1 METLRECRKCD
12 QYKKIDNHRQNW
24 INHMDIETDETKTD
38 STAKT
43 RRHQDRGRL
52 RKRWDEHVTE
62 QAVSTAYT
70 MRRNIVRQIL

>member
-1 METLRECRKCD
+1 
-12 QYKKIDNHRQNW
+12 
-24 INHMDIETDETKTD
+24 MDIETDETKTD